1 MGAHVVVIVIDAS
14 IAIVVFIIGVII
26 AICVIFI
33 NNVTVRETCIVICIM
48 RPWLCGGEGKGN

>member
-1 MGAHVVVIVIDAS
+1 MGSRVVVVVIGAS

-33 NNVTVRETCIVICIM
+33 INVMVSETCIVICIM